1 MKLKIASIVFSLT
14 LLLFACKKDKD
25 FRDRYVGEYEGKSS
39 DNTYSFPH
47 HISPSDP
54 KATLHLAKHPDID
67 NALIVDLA
75 SVKWPNGS
83 GYEYEYDLYFHSDIV
98 QNIIYLSDEGFLYL
112 KNTNE
117 YNLHKNCNFIE
128 PDSLFVVIEM
138 PYGSNNQYY
147 LDDCFFQLK
156 KK

>member
-1 MKLKIASIVFSLT
+1 MKKLT
-14 LLLFACKKDKD
+14 LIAIFFILFFAACKKDKD

-54 KATLHLAKHPDID
+54 KATLHLAKHPSID
-67 NALIVDLA
+67 NALIVNWA
-75 SVKWPNGS
+75 RVEWPNGS
-83 GYEYEYDLYFHSDIV
+83 GYYYDQDFDPTIV